1 MSSAP
6 DPILLTL
13 FANRFMSVAEAM
25 GRSLQQTAISTN
37 IKERLDFSC
46 ALFGPD
52 GSLVSNAPHIPVHLG
67 SMSYAVQY
75 QIETLGIG
83 ADAPSGNGIEQGDVI
98 MANSPQA
105 GGTHLPDIT
114 MITPVFSETGEII
127 FFTASR
133 GHHADIGGILPGSM
147 PPISTT
153 IFEEGAHIKSFK
165 LVQKGKYN
173 REGLIQ
179 HMVDGPASYEG
190 SSGTRCFRDVESDLK
205 AQIAANRKGIELLY
219 SMIQEYGLQTVQDY
233 MIHIRNNAE
242 FAVRSL
248 LKRHAAAHG
257 AKLHAIDHM
266 DDGSPIELTI
276 SIDPETGSAI
286 FDFEG
291 TGPEMRGN
299 LNAPPSVV
307 RSAVLYCLRAILD
320 EDIPLNAGCLMPIDV
335 RIPENSILNPSETCA
350 VVGGNVVTSQRVTD
364 VVLHAFEAVAAS
376 QGCCNNL
383 TFGAGGKSE
392 GGQVEEGWGY
402 YETIA
407 GGSGAG
413 EGWHGE
419 SGVHVHMTNT
429 RITDPEILERRYPV
443 ILHEF
448 SIRQNSGGDG
458 EFRGG
463 DGVVRDIEFLVPIQ
477 VSILSERRVNRP
489 YGLKGG
495 AAGRCGLNLWKKKT
509 RKADG
514 DWKSDHDKHRI
525 LNIGAR
531 ATVKMGAGD
540 HIILHTPGGGGWGS
554 AHQVLETPQEAV
566 TIPGMIQRAASALR
580 TFVPRGSLEE
590 RSALQLGVDAVQQY
604 GQPVRLI
611 VWSAWVA
618 ADSSAACLY
627 SRVEPAISTLMLTI
641 HDRVPGGAVLRTINI
656 RSVFWPYS
664 QRLAIVVKAHF
675 GVF

>member
-25 GRSLQQTAISTN
+25 GRSLQRTAISTN

-67 SMSYAVQY
+67 SMSYAVRY
-75 QIETLGIG
+75 QIELLGIG

-98 MANSPQA
+98 MTNSPQA

-114 MITPVFSETGEII
+114 LITPVFSEAGEII

-147 PPISTT
+147 PPTSTT

-165 LVQKGKYN
+165 LVQKGKHN
-173 REGLIQ
+173 RDGLIR
-179 HMVDGPASYEG
+179 HMVDVPASYEG
-190 SSGTRCFRDVESDLK
+190 TSGTRCFRDVESDLK
-205 AQIAANRKGIELLY
+205 AQIAANRKGIELIY
-219 SMIQEYGLQTVQDY
+219 SMIEEYGLATVQEY

-242 FAVRSL
+242 LAVRSL
-248 LKRHAAAHG
+248 LKRHASIYG
-257 AKLHAIDHM
+257 AKLHAIDYM
-266 DDGSPIELTI
+266 DDGSPIELSIT
-276 SIDPETGSAI
+276 IDPEAGFAI

-307 RSAVLYCLRAILD
+307 HSAVLYCLRAMLD

-364 VVLHAFEAVAAS
+364 VVLRAFEAVAAS

-392 GGQVEEGWGY
+392 DGQVEEGWGY

-413 EGWHGE
+413 DGWHGE

-448 SIRQNSGGDG
+448 SLRRGSGGDG
-458 EFRGG
+458 KFRGG

-489 YGLKGG
+489 YGLRGG
-495 AAGRCGLNLWKKKT
+495 APGLRGLNLWKKKT
-509 RKADG
+509 RKADC
-514 DWKSDHDKHRI
+514 DWKSDDDKHRI

-540 HIILHTPGGGGWGS
+540 HIILNTPGGGGWGS
-554 AHQVLETPQEAV
+554 PHYDLEVACDTAAPDLF
-566 TIPGMIQRAASALR
+566 QRTVPALR

-590 RSALQLGVDAVQQY
+590 RNALQLG
-604 GQPVRLI
+604 
-611 VWSAWVA
+611 
-618 ADSSAACLY
+618 
-627 SRVEPAISTLMLTI
+627 
-641 HDRVPGGAVLRTINI
+641 N
-656 RSVFWPYS
+656 
-664 QRLAIVVKAHF
+664 
-675 GVF
+675 